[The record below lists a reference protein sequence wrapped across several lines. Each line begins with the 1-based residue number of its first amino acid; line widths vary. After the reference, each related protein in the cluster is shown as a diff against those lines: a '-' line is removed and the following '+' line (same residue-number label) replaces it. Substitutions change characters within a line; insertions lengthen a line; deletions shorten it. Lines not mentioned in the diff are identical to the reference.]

1 MRSGLSRQ
9 AQGENSRGHT
19 PSTLSL
25 TVKTSAVSEYMG
37 LWKTGEGRGAVRPLR
52 TPGGPSAP
60 RALHPSRQSSPEIL
74 RHHEL
79 KRQSLLTARCPTSLV
94 LYPVY
99 QTIESFLQLL
109 FSVAKI
115 KLRPQPVERDT
126 GVPSR
131 HTRPQVPHASGL
143 PSGQSLFL

>member
-1 MRSGLSRQ
+1 
-9 AQGENSRGHT
+9 
-19 PSTLSL
+19 
-25 TVKTSAVSEYMG
+25 MG

-79 KRQSLLTARCPTSLV
+79 KRQSLLMVRCPISLF
-94 LYPVY
+94 LYPVN
-99 QTIESFLQLL
+99 QTIGSFLQLP
-109 FSVAKI
+109 FSGAKI

-126 GVPSR
+126 RDRR
-131 HTRPQVPHASGL
+131 HRTLQGCPLDRASSSEKPRFHQLQPQKDIQRSARLALAV
-143 PSGQSLFL
+143 SLLITCSHLHCPEK